1 MKTFLKKKQLM
12 LVALVG
18 ALGLA
23 VYLNYYLAGEPLLSA
38 GTGTQ
43 EDSSAAESE
52 PDRLGEATFVDAPV
66 SKPEDSDTK
75 EPEKDEDYFDTA
87 RQNRTAA
94 REEALSILQ
103 EVLDNAQTS
112 AQDKTAATQE
122 ATAIAE
128 NVLRESNIEN
138 LIIAKGFPDAVVYID
153 GDGCSVVVES
163 AQLQQQESMQILE
176 IVVSQTGI
184 AADRVQITA
193 AAA

>member
-12 LVALVG
+12 LVALVA

-38 GTGTQ
+38 GTQ
-43 EDSSAAESE
+43 EDSSTQESE

-66 SKPEDSDTK
+66 SKPESSDTD
-75 EPEKDEDYFDTA
+75 EKPDTAAGYFDTA
-87 RQNRTAA
+87 RKNRAAA

-112 AQDKTAATQE
+112 AQDKTAAAEE

-128 NVLRESNIEN
+128 NVLRESNMEN
-138 LIIAKGFPDAVVYID
+138 LIIAKGFADAVVYID

-163 AQLQQQESMQILE
+163 TDLQQQESMQILE
-176 IVVSQTGI
+176 IVVSGTGI
-184 AADRVQITA
+184 SADKVQITA
-193 AAA
+193 ATA